1 MANVAVLAAQLCG
14 GNSTDINSGIQIC
27 FHEPVRIISILSSD
41 DKDQMLVSR
50 SHPNDD
56 VAKPS
61 VPESVDCCARGR
73 LPLKAKFVH
82 PLPSPFARIRNRATS
97 LIQ

>member
-1 MANVAVLAAQLCG
+1 MANGLVLAAQLCG
-14 GNSTDINSGIQIC
+14 GNYTDINSGIQIG
-27 FHEPVRIISILSSD
+27 FHEPVRILSILSSD
-41 DKDQMLVSR
+41 DKGQRLVSR

-56 VAKPS
+56 VAGPS

-73 LPLKAKFVH
+73 LPLKAEIVH